1 MLNKYKFTDTNTEFL
16 CYSDNEIKFPEGIP
30 VECIE
35 ENSDLTQNG
44 DLPILHFEEL
54 MIRGLYQKA
63 RTTDKILAEH
73 NCDTFNKLSASY
85 FLIKN
90 KSLNKPKHVRDLI
103 EKRYADIICYIN
115 PSRDSNISGREAKGE
130 QLSENN
136 RSVSNNNCDG
146 DLSSNNV

>member
-30 VECIE
+30 VEIIE
-35 ENSDLTQNG
+35 ENIDPSKYG

-54 MIRGLYQKA
+54 MIRGIYQKA
-63 RTTDKILAEH
+63 RTNDKVLAEH

-90 KSLNKPKHVRDLI
+90 KSLNKPKKVRDLI
-103 EKRYADIICYIN
+103 EKRYADIIYYVNSVRNSDI
-115 PSRDSNISGREAKGE
+115 PEREKEGE
-130 QLSENN
+130 
-136 RSVSNNNCDG
+136 
-146 DLSSNNV
+146 

>member
-30 VECIE
+30 VESIE
-35 ENSDLTQNG
+35 ENVDPSKYG

-54 MIRGLYQKA
+54 MIRGIYQKA
-63 RTTDKILAEH
+63 RTNDKVLAEH

-90 KSLNKPKHVRDLI
+90 KSLNKSKKVRDLI
-103 EKRYADIICYIN
+103 EKRYADIIHYVNSVRNSDI
-115 PSRDSNISGREAKGE
+115 PEREKEGE
-130 QLSENN
+130 
-136 RSVSNNNCDG
+136 
-146 DLSSNNV
+146 